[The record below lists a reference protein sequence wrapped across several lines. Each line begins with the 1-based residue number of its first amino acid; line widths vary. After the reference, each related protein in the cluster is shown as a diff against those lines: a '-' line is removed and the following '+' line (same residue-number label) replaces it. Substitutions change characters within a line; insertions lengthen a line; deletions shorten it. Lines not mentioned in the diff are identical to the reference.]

1 MDATSSRT
9 AGRIVKASLVRD
21 DVEVSAGMAR
31 ILSSGGAAPPCVSRP
46 SSPVTAPTADPP
58 RAAYSDAMSTEP
70 YHPRRPA
77 RSFFVTARG
86 LRQHLLEWGDP
97 SLTRD
102 DRPTLVMLH
111 GWMDVAASFQ
121 FVVDALAEDRH
132 VLALDWR
139 GFGASDIPAAD
150 TYFFPEYLG
159 DLELVLDELFG
170 LARAPIDLLGHSM
183 GGNVAMLYAGT
194 RPEKVRRLVNLEG
207 FGMPRSKPSHA
218 PGRMAK
224 WLDELKTPTQ
234 LRPYADLGAV
244 ANRLTKTNPL
254 LRADRASWLAG
265 QWSGPTGNGDERA
278 LLADANHKR
287 MSPLNAQVDDWL
299 EFYKRITAPLLWIE
313 GDRSDVSVWW
323 GNRYTKAE
331 FHERLNVVA
340 DAQRHVVGPAGHMLH
355 HDRPEDIARLLE
367 AFLSESRPPRIE
379 PS

>member
-1 MDATSSRT
+1 MDATSPRS
-9 AGRIVKASLVRD
+9 AGRIAKPLLAD
-21 DVEVSAGMAR
+21 EGEVSAGMRGFCHRASQGR
-31 ILSSGGAAPPCVSRP
+31 LPCSRP
-46 SSPVTAPTADPP
+46 PSLVTAPTADPP
-58 RAAYSDAMSTEP
+58 PAAYSDAMSTPP
-70 YHPRRPA
+70 YRPRRPA
-77 RSFFVTARG
+77 RSVFVTARG

-121 FVVDALAEDRH
+121 FVVDAFAEDRH

-139 GFGASDIPAAD
+139 GFGASDTPAAD

-159 DLELVLDELFG
+159 DLELVLDEQFG
-170 LARAPIDLLGHSM
+170 RARAPVDLLGHSM

-194 RPEKVRRLVNLEG
+194 RPDKVRRLVNLEG
-207 FGMPRSKPSHA
+207 FGMPRSKPTHA

-224 WLDELKTPTQ
+224 WLDELKTPMQ
-234 LRPYADLGAV
+234 LRRYANVGAV
-244 ANRLTKTNPL
+244 ADRLTKTNPL
-254 LRADRASWLAG
+254 LRADRAAWLAG